1 MRCRAP
7 FPATALAAG
16 RGAPH
21 NGGLDPPPGQLPQAP
36 AMSHKHQHLL
46 ETIFRDPINTNLHWR
61 EVESLMV
68 HLGATVE
75 NLSGA
80 RLRVKLNGYEDT
92 LRRPHHGS
100 STLGRQDVKHLREVL
115 ARGRVT
121 PSLYAEAMQPKG
133 KGQ

>member
-1 MRCRAP
+1 
-7 FPATALAAG
+7 
-16 RGAPH
+16 
-21 NGGLDPPPGQLPQAP
+21 
-36 AMSHKHQHLL
+36 MSHKHQHLL
-46 ETIFRDPINTNLHWR
+46 ETIFRDPINTNIHWR
-61 EVESLMV
+61 EVESLML
-68 HLGATVE
+68 HLGATAE

-100 STLGRQDVKHLREVL
+100 STLARQDVKHLREVL

-121 PSLYAEAMQPKG
+121 PSLYAEMMKPKG